1 MNSKHARTL
10 EAVFADP
17 VSRSIPWADIEALLL
32 AAGATRIEGQGS
44 RVKFRKGSVIASF
57 HRPHPAKE
65 AKPYQVRDAR
75 DFLIQI
81 GLKP

>member
-1 MNSKHARTL
+1 MNGRQIRTL

-17 VSRSIPWADIEALLL
+17 ISRTIAWSDLEGLLL
-32 AAGATRIEGQGS
+32 AAGAVLVEGSGS
-44 RVKFRKGSVIASF
+44 RVKFRKGTLVAAF

-75 DFLIQI
+75 EFLVKI
-81 GLKP
+81 GVMP